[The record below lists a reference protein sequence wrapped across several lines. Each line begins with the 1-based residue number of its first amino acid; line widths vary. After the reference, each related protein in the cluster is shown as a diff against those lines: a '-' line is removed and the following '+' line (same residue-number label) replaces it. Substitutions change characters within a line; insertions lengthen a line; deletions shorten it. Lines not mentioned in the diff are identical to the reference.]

1 MSLEAALAANTAAVE
16 KLISTIE
23 HRTLP
28 GVTPAQKAAGVD
40 TPPGD
45 AKPPKKPKPEKD
57 AAPTVTI
64 KQVQVSDAGV
74 ELANN
79 FSRDAAVAIL
89 TKYGVT
95 RFSELKA
102 DQLAGAYADLNA
114 KLDEFKNAAKALEA
128 KPADSLV

>member
-28 GVTPAQKAAGVD
+28 GATPVQKAAGVD

-45 AKPPKKPKPEKD
+45 TKPPKKPKLEKE

-64 KQVQVSDAGV
+64 KQVSDAGV
-74 ELANN
+74 DLANN

-89 TKYGVT
+89 TKYGVS